1 MLYNFYCP
9 EKKGGEDVPPEI
21 MLPLITALLR
31 DCKDIDLLDL
41 IYRLLIQNAEQLHD
55 SLELDRVQ
63 VGQG

>member
-1 MLYNFYCP
+1 
-9 EKKGGEDVPPEI
+9 VPPEI
-21 MLPLITALLR
+21 MVPRITTLLR

-63 VGQG
+63 VSQG